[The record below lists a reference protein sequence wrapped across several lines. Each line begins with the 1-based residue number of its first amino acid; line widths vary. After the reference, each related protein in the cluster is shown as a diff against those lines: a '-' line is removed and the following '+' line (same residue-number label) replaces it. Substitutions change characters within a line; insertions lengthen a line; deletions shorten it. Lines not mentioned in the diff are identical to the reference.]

1 MSSLINFLNVA
12 QYYFFGLIVWKLI
25 FAQRFLSQVRV
36 HQKEFKDYLT
46 MVTMQ
51 TIHCP
56 HCGKLALRQR
66 YGSVSH
72 TQCPHCDYVLTM
84 CDRTGRVLEAYTPEI
99 THVGQYGANL
109 TCTIERTRALC

>member
-1 MSSLINFLNVA
+1 MLRNGYLLRMSALIHLHT
-12 QYYFFGLIVWKLI
+12 QHC
-25 FAQRFLSQVRV
+25 LSHFQPLV
-36 HQKEFKDYLT
+36 KEFKDHLI

-66 YGSVSH
+66 YGSVTH
-72 TQCPHCDYVLTM
+72 TQCPHCDYLMTM

-99 THVGQYGANL
+99 THVGCYGANL
-109 TCTIERTRALC
+109 TCTLERTTALC

>member
-1 MSSLINFLNVA
+1 MSSLINSLNVA
-12 QYYFFGLIVWKLI
+12 QYYFFGLVVLKYK
-25 FAQRFLSQVRV
+25 FAQRPLSQVRV

-99 THVGQYGANL
+99 THVGQYGPNL